1 MAQARIM
8 RNAAERDD
16 VNTLVLHCVP
26 IRFQIAPGTAAGL
39 GIQGASYT
47 VTVNG
52 AQFATGQT
60 NADGE
65 VQVPLVADGA
75 TVRIFDTDYFVTP
88 HPDGFVDVATLRGQ
102 QKRLDHL
109 GYMTGYQ
116 LSPIANATPDDATD
130 GTRTQQALLNFQTDT
145 GITIDADVGPQ
156 TKQKM
161 QDETH
166 E

>member
-1 MAQARIM
+1 MADAEIM
-8 RNAAERDD
+8 RVAAGRED
-16 VNTLVLHCVP
+16 VNILVLPCVP

-39 GIQGASYT
+39 GIQGASYV

-52 AQFATGQT
+52 TGFATGQT

-65 VQVPLVADGA
+65 VQVPLVAGGA
-75 TVRIFDTDYFVTP
+75 TVRIFDTDYLVTP
-88 HPDGFVDVATLRGQ
+88 HPDGFVDVTTRRGQ

-109 GYMTGYQ
+109 GYMNGYQ
-116 LSPIANATPDDATD
+116 LTPIASDITDDDVD

-145 GITIDADVGPQ
+145 GLTIDGDGGAH
-156 TKQKM
+156 TEQKM
-161 QDETH
+161 RDETH

>member
-1 MAQARIM
+1 MADAEIM
-8 RNAAERDD
+8 RNVAERDE

-26 IRFQIAPGTAAGL
+26 IRFQIAPGTGAGL
-39 GIQGASYT
+39 GIQGVNYV

-52 AQFATGQT
+52 TPFATGQT

-65 VQVPLVADGA
+65 VQVPLVAGGA
-75 TVRIFDTDYFVTP
+75 TVRIFDTDYLVTP
-88 HPDGFVDVATLRGQ
+88 HPDGLVDITTRRGR

-116 LSPIANATPDDATD
+116 LGPIANDVPDDDRD
-130 GTRTQQALLNFQTDT
+130 GTRTQQAIMNFQTDT
-145 GITIDADVGPQ
+145 GLTIDGDIGNK
-156 TKQKM
+156 TEGKLR
-161 QDETH
+161 DETH